1 MDREEL
7 SKRRFTQDE
16 IGELIETASRL
27 DQLSLEKGLTYDEL
41 RRVALELGISEEA
54 LARAVAQE
62 QEAQRAAEEQREA
75 VREAERKRHKRRRK
89 EINEWKAH
97 AASYVAVICGLGL
110 IDWISGG
117 GFDWFFYPAAGWGIG
132 FLVHTFNVL
141 FRIDS

>member
-27 DQLSLEKGLTYDEL
+27 DQLSVEKGLTYDEL
-41 RRVALELGISEEA
+41 RRVALEMGISEEA
-54 LARAVAQE
+54 LAKAVAQE
-62 QEAQRAAEEQREA
+62 QEAERAAEEQREA
-75 VREAERKRHKRRRK
+75 ARVADRKRQKRRRK

-97 AASYVAVICGLGL
+97 AASYFAVIGGLAL
-110 IDWISGG
+110 IDWFGGG

-132 FLVHTFNVL
+132 FFIHSFNVL
-141 FRIDS
+141 FGVEG